1 MDDPGVNRHFEDIYR
16 VLLRVMI
23 GKRFERTILDRKI
36 RDRRSKWDWL
46 RKEAVGPFPSV
57 RGLGAE
63 QGAGLTTCLP
73 HSGKHP

>member
-1 MDDPGVNRHFEDIYR
+1 MDDPGVNHHFADINR
-16 VLLRVMI
+16 VLLRAMT
-23 GKRFERTILDRKI
+23 GKRFERTLLDRKI
-36 RDRRSKWDWL
+36 RDRRSHWDWL

-57 RGLGAE
+57 MGLGTE